1 MLRVCMDGW
10 MKSLCFTFQTKAL
23 EQYSPVAL
31 LFYSVQ
37 VVLAFVPVRLVKLL
51 KCDHSKPF
59 SRVFETVHESHCTKC
74 RWPSL
79 FVYLFGLFHA
89 TQQARNKK
97 PEMRFCCFF
106 RLLNGFAEIL
116 KQLT

>member
-37 VVLAFVPVRLVKLL
+37 VVLAFVPVRLVKL
-51 KCDHSKPF
+51 
-59 SRVFETVHESHCTKC
+59 
-74 RWPSL
+74 
-79 FVYLFGLFHA
+79 
-89 TQQARNKK
+89 
-97 PEMRFCCFF
+97 
-106 RLLNGFAEIL
+106 
-116 KQLT
+116 